1 STGLDLGDVGSVSP
15 APKTLAGAAVDVTP
29 FGRSSFVFA
38 MRDNRGLVA
47 EYTMQDRMF
56 RNADDWARSVRANPA
71 WVHGIGA
78 QRLQQVIEQ
87 TQLES
92 SGEFSFGERWVI
104 KDECVPRLNQYLT
117 LSNQL
122 RSRLEDDASTRT
134 LSRAERALIEAKLR
148 TLERKMQSAF
158 EDPSA
163 WRPLGLFGLREV
175 ARSSSQ
181 GWKYGLRASHEQ
193 TRIGK
198 SLTFWT
204 PVSEP
209 EGESAALEVGGVL
222 PTLAST
228 GTGTA
233 AADAPGG
240 AM

>member
-1 STGLDLGDVGSVSP
+1 
-15 APKTLAGAAVDVTP
+15 
-29 FGRSSFVFA
+29 
-38 MRDNRGLVA
+38 
-47 EYTMQDRMF
+47 MQDRMF

-193 TRIGK
+193 SRIGK

-209 EGESAALEVGGVL
+209 EGESAALEVGGAL